1 MSIGDFLRLPALV
14 RTLVLVLLWPAMWAA
29 ALMIASLIGDVIRQ
43 ERTRKSPARRE
54 VFEARQAGNRQS
66 MN

>member
-43 ERTRKSPARRE
+43 EPIRESPARRE
-54 VFEARQAGNRQS
+54 VFDARQASHRQ
-66 MN
+66 

>member
-1 MSIGDFLRLPALV
+1 MSIGDLLRLPALV

-29 ALMIASLIGDVIRQ
+29 ALMIASLIDDVIRQ